1 MGGGVS
7 KPMGQ
12 QIDRETVLRQ
22 LAKVAFCRANDG
34 VRLALTEGEADEVR
48 RLRLDGVSKVKRGR
62 DGSVEVEFCDRVKA
76 LQLLYQLLEEEKGDK
91 LLRFLEETE

>member
-1 MGGGVS
+1 M
-7 KPMGQ
+7 
-12 QIDRETVLRQ
+12 
-22 LAKVAFCRANDG
+22 
-34 VRLALTEGEADEVR
+34 R